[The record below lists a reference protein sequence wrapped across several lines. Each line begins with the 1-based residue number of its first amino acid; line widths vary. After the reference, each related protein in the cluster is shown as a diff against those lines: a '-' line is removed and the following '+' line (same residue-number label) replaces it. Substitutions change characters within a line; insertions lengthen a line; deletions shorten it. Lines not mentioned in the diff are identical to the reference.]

1 MTSWI
6 VGHTDRFV
14 AACSERA
21 ANNLLQHDASADV
34 AGWLRSIVGF
44 THVERPDLYTRH
56 SPSSYVADM
65 RTPMLLIHSEDD
77 LRCPISQ
84 AEELF
89 VGLRLLGRNPELV
102 RFPAEN
108 HELSRSGSPAH
119 RAQRAQIILEWFTEK
134 LLAVKR
140 DAYGAGAW
148 SGLEIPASR

>member
-21 ANNLLQHDASADV
+21 ANNLLQLECSSDA
-34 AGWLRSIVGF
+34 AGSFRTEVGF
-44 THVERPDLYTRH
+44 THVDRSEPYIRH

-65 RTPMLLIHSEDD
+65 HTPMLLIHSEDD
-77 LRCPISQ
+77 MRCPMSQ

-102 RFPAEN
+102 RFPGEN

-119 RAQRAQIILEWFTEK
+119 RMQRADIILEWFTRK
-134 LLAVKR
+134 LR
-140 DAYGAGAW
+140 DPVGG
-148 SGLEIPASR
+148 